1 MGTGQGE
8 QRAGGEF
15 AAVVAQA
22 ETLVTE
28 QPGDGAFD
36 HPAAPAEPAMGL
48 DAAAGDAGED
58 AAAAQIGA
66 AAGEVVGLV
75 GVQLGRRR
83 RGRPRPGR
91 LTAGAASSSGSSSR
105 LSWVFAADSSA
116 ARWTPAASTKRWYL
130 EPGVPRS
137 VGFGP
142 VNSPPF
148 SPAH

>member
-75 GVQLGRRR
+75 GMQLGRAAAGSMTPGPAPACAPGADRT
-83 RGRPRPGR
+83 GRNGLPGTWPCPGPGSG
-91 LTAGAASSSGSSSR
+91 LTAG
-105 LSWVFAADSSA
+105 
-116 ARWTPAASTKRWYL
+116 RWR
-130 EPGVPRS
+130 
-137 VGFGP
+137 
-142 VNSPPF
+142 
-148 SPAH
+148 

>member
-75 GVQLGRRR
+75 GRVEQL
-83 RGRPRPGR
+83 RPRR
-91 LTAGAASSSGSSSR
+91 LAASMIGNFSS
-105 LSWVFAADSSA
+105 VAPP
-116 ARWTPAASTKRWYL
+116 PATLDAVAK
-130 EPGVPRS
+130 
-137 VGFGP
+137 
-142 VNSPPF
+142 
-148 SPAH
+148 